1 MAKPIPSSAP
11 LLGQP
16 NANLATLHW
25 LERQK
30 DFISDD
36 ASVVRAFVAQLL
48 RDGTLS
54 ITQRVAGTQNFP
66 AYVVPAL
73 AAIGLA
79 ESAADAVW
87 NQFSRDTNQKFSPSG
102 RCRSEVRR
110 KASFLLWLKSHF
122 GKQSLKGGF
131 TLDRADTSIA
141 RVM

>member
-11 LLGQP
+11 PLGQP
-16 NANLATLHW
+16 DGNLVTLQW
-25 LERQK
+25 LERQT
-30 DFISDD
+30 DFISND
-36 ASVVRAFVAQLL
+36 ASVVRAFVARLL

-54 ITQRVAGTQNFP
+54 ITQTVAGAQNLP

-87 NQFSRDTNQKFSPSG
+87 NQFSRDTNQKSSPSG

-122 GKQSLKGGF
+122 GKQSLQGAF
-131 TLDRADTSIA
+131 TLDRAGTSIA